1 MSSNRI
7 SVIIPVYNAL
17 ETLDELIDQCEK
29 NLKNITQNF
38 EIILVDDYSSDNSW
52 KKIQNIAEKNS
63 SVKGLKLVKNFGVDT
78 AITEG
83 LKISSGNYVFVVTC
97 DITDPLNQMS
107 KLYEK
112 LINKNVDV
120 VCSYYENKHP
130 ESLISKFF
138 SRIYWKLF
146 SFLINE
152 NYPVEEGLYRVI
164 SRKAVD
170 IYLANTNKF
179 KHIKVM
185 HTYGIKKD
193 YVIMRQSL
201 RKFGNSGFHFRKK
214 MEFAIDYITTY
225 SYRPLIYSSMFG
237 FFLSILF
244 MLTGGITIIA
254 KLLGYINVPGWASI
268 IVFSSFLSSILFL
281 NLAIIGIYLTRNIE
295 EVKDK
300 PQNIIEQKT

>member
-97 DITDPLNQMS
+97 DITDPLNEMS

-193 YVIMRQSL
+193 YVIMKQSL

-244 MLTGGITIIA
+244 MFTGGITIIA

-300 PQNIIEQKT
+300 PQNIIDQKT

>member
-97 DITDPLNQMS
+97 DITDPLNEMS

-244 MLTGGITIIA
+244 MFTGGITIIA

-300 PQNIIEQKT
+300 PQNIIDQKT

>member
-1 MSSNRI
+1 MTSNKI
-7 SVIIPVYNAL
+7 SVIIPVYNAQ
-17 ETLDELIDQCEK
+17 ETIDELIAQCEK
-29 NLKNITQNF
+29 NIKNITQDF
-38 EIILVDDYSSDNSW
+38 EFILVDDCSSDNSW
-52 KKIQNIAEKNS
+52 KKIQNITEKNN
-63 SVKGLKLVKNFGVDT
+63 SVKGFKLIKNFGVDT

-83 LKISSGNYVFVVTC
+83 LKVSSGDYVFVVTC
-97 DITDPLNQMS
+97 DITDPLNEMHN
-107 KLYEK
+107 LYKK

-170 IYLANTNKF
+170 IYLGNTNKF

-193 YVIMRQSL
+193 YVIMKQGL
-201 RKFGNSGFHFRKK
+201 RKFGNSGFNFRKK
-214 MEFAIDYITTY
+214 MEFAVDYITTY

-244 MLTGGITIIA
+244 MLTGSITIIA

-268 IVFSSFLSSILFL
+268 IVFTSFLSSILFL

-300 PQNIIEQKT
+300 PQNIIDQKT

>member
-97 DITDPLNQMS
+97 DITDPLNEMS

-193 YVIMRQSL
+193 YVIMKQSL

-244 MLTGGITIIA
+244 MFTGGITIIA

>member
-83 LKISSGNYVFVVTC
+83 LKVSSGNYVFVVTC
-97 DITDPLNQMS
+97 DITDPLNEMS

-300 PQNIIEQKT
+300 PQNIIDQET

>member
-97 DITDPLNQMS
+97 DITDPLNEMS

-244 MLTGGITIIA
+244 MFTGGITIIA

>member
-1 MSSNRI
+1 M
-7 SVIIPVYNAL
+7 
-17 ETLDELIDQCEK
+17 K
-29 NLKNITQNF
+29 NLKKLLS

-97 DITDPLNQMS
+97 DITDPLNEMS

-193 YVIMRQSL
+193 YNNETKPKKIW
-201 RKFGNSGFHFRKK
+201 KFRISFLEKWNLQ
-214 MEFAIDYITTY
+214 
-225 SYRPLIYSSMFG
+225 LIY
-237 FFLSILF
+237 
-244 MLTGGITIIA
+244 
-254 KLLGYINVPGWASI
+254 N
-268 IVFSSFLSSILFL
+268 
-281 NLAIIGIYLTRNIE
+281 NIF
-295 EVKDK
+295 
-300 PQNIIEQKT
+300 I

>member
-1 MSSNRI
+1 M
-7 SVIIPVYNAL
+7 
-17 ETLDELIDQCEK
+17 
-29 NLKNITQNF
+29 
-38 EIILVDDYSSDNSW
+38 
-52 KKIQNIAEKNS
+52 
-63 SVKGLKLVKNFGVDT
+63 
-78 AITEG
+78 
-83 LKISSGNYVFVVTC
+83 

-193 YVIMRQSL
+193 YVIMRQSQENL
-201 RKFGNSGFHFRKK
+201 EIQDFILEKK
-214 MEFAIDYITTY
+214 WNLQ
-225 SYRPLIYSSMFG
+225 LI
-237 FFLSILF
+237 I
-244 MLTGGITIIA
+244 
-254 KLLGYINVPGWASI
+254 
-268 IVFSSFLSSILFL
+268 
-281 NLAIIGIYLTRNIE
+281 
-295 EVKDK
+295 
-300 PQNIIEQKT
+300 

>member
-97 DITDPLNQMS
+97 DITDPLNEMS

-193 YVIMRQSL
+193 YVIMKQSL

>member
-1 MSSNRI
+1 MTSNKI
-7 SVIIPVYNAL
+7 SVIIPVYNAQ
-17 ETLDELIDQCEK
+17 ETIDELIAQCEK
-29 NLKNITQNF
+29 NIKNITQDF
-38 EIILVDDYSSDNSW
+38 EFILVDDCSSDNSW
-52 KKIQNIAEKNS
+52 KKIQNITEKNN
-63 SVKGLKLVKNFGVDT
+63 SVKGFKLIKNFGVDT

-83 LKISSGNYVFVVTC
+83 LKVSSGDYVFVVTC
-97 DITDPLNQMS
+97 DITDPLDEMHN
-107 KLYEK
+107 LYKK

-170 IYLANTNKF
+170 IYLCNTNKF

-193 YVIMRQSL
+193 YVIMKQGL
-201 RKFGNSGFHFRKK
+201 RKFGNSGFNFRKK
-214 MEFAIDYITTY
+214 MEFAVDYITTY

-244 MLTGGITIIA
+244 MLTGSITIIA

-268 IVFSSFLSSILFL
+268 IVFTSFLSSILFL

-300 PQNIIEQKT
+300 PQNIIDQKT

>member
-83 LKISSGNYVFVVTC
+83 LKVSSGNYVFVVTC
-97 DITDPLNQMS
+97 DITDPLNEMS

-193 YVIMRQSL
+193 YVIMKQSL

-244 MLTGGITIIA
+244 MFTGGITIIA

>member
-83 LKISSGNYVFVVTC
+83 LKVSSGNYVFVVTC
-97 DITDPLNQMS
+97 DITDPLNEMG

-193 YVIMRQSL
+193 YVIMKQSL

>member
-244 MLTGGITIIA
+244 MLTG
-254 KLLGYINVPGWASI
+254 V
-268 IVFSSFLSSILFL
+268 
-281 NLAIIGIYLTRNIE
+281 
-295 EVKDK
+295 
-300 PQNIIEQKT
+300 

>member
-300 PQNIIEQKT
+300 PQNIIDQET